1 MRMTQRRG
9 ERFLAGDHVARVAAV
24 VTAIGFAGIAIFQL
38 ALAVGAPWGHAAW
51 GGSNARLSTAQRSA
65 SAAAVVFYA
74 AAALIVLGRAG
85 ILRARGNTALFR
97 WGTWFL
103 AVAMAIGALPN
114 LASQS
119 RWENFIFGPLALV
132 LAILCVVV
140 ARSTTGQARDTQ
152 RIERG

>member
-1 MRMTQRRG
+1 MRRRTS
-9 ERFLAGDHVARVAAV
+9 AR
-24 VTAIGFAGIAIFQL
+24 
-38 ALAVGAPWGHAAW
+38 
-51 GGSNARLSTAQRSA
+51 SSRARTTTAQRSA
-65 SAAAVVFYA
+65 SAAAVVYA

-85 ILRARGNTALFR
+85 ILRASGDAALFR

-114 LASQS
+114 FASQS

-132 LAILCVVV
+132 LAILCVIV
-140 ARSTTGQARDTQ
+140 ARSATGQARNTQ